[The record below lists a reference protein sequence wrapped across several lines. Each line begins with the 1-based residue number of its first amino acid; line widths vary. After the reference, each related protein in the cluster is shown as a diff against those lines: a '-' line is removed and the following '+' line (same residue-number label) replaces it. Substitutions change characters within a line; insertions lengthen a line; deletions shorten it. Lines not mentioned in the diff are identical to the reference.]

1 MRVFNWK
8 MAKVSDFGPFS
19 PIVYVTRWILGKE
32 RFNKVRGKGIA
43 LHSQV
48 ITEFCKFVGM
58 DAKMRQSL
66 IRLAKTNG
74 SKLGFLS

>member
-1 MRVFNWK
+1 

-43 LHSQV
+43 LHSQ
-48 ITEFCKFVGM
+48 FVGM